1 MLYYF
6 VDKPSRVAMDDMI
19 VTRVNRAVHGIPL
32 MAENQ
37 DIPDLYIFDPFR
49 ELGHSIEHPGGVD
62 SRLVVSVVFE
72 LVA

>member
-6 VDKPSRVAMDDMI
+6 VDKPSRVTVDDMV
-19 VTRVNRAVHGIPL
+19 VTRVNRAMHRMSL

-37 DIPDLYIFDPFR
+37 DVPNSYIFDPFR
-49 ELGHSIEHPGGVD
+49 ELGHSIEHPCGVD